1 MALIVGCTTAAM
13 ALLACVLIRSRLQCA
28 VSGLVVVAGCPARMS
43 NRPMASRL
51 VQWRDLPLPLK
62 RCRSS
67 SRETQ
72 GCRDARDRMVQPARL
87 TSTDFLQ
94 LGFGWGCRA
103 TPGSPPPY
111 PCSIHSRWSL
121 WSAAG
126 LWLGSDAALLVSRL
140 RVVGVALGLCALG
153 VAALGFVVGP
163 IGLAV
168 VGGVGDAR
176 LGVVGAVKALPECG
190 AFGLI
195 QLCNARHS
203 QCDQHHQGDPRT
215 RSPGVDPRQ

>member
-1 MALIVGCTTAAM
+1 MPRCKRQDG
-13 ALLACVLIRSRLQCA
+13 
-28 VSGLVVVAGCPARMS
+28 PARTT
-43 NRPMASRL
+43 
-51 VQWRDLPLPLK
+51 DLYRFPSAWLWLGLPCNT
-62 RCRSS
+62 R
-67 SRETQ
+67 
-72 GCRDARDRMVQPARL
+72 
-87 TSTDFLQ
+87 F
-94 LGFGWGCRA
+94 
-103 TPGSPPPY
+103 PPPY

-215 RSPGVDPRQ
+215 SAPGVDPRQ